1 MQANTGTPND
11 LEPPTQ
17 LHRQA
22 LFGPTAES
30 RQQARRAIRANSEH
44 GPSFWNTLDG
54 AFMKGYLNP
63 RPDDGTS
70 VRANAQLFDYDEWV
84 NRSDEIIDEVEV
96 ELTLLDDAMGIDSIS
111 SDLSYTVYTEQAES
125 QMQTEASVSMDGQ
138 AKGDE
143 DDTATL
149 PVGVA
154 QPIIHVDY
162 SIGARDQ
169 AQSQNMGSDKEA
181 RKAEE
186 AGRLIREK
194 EDAIMANG
202 WGVDIQGPNGGTF
215 SVDGYLTT
223 DARISGNAPGAWEA
237 TDDSTKRNVQDTVE
251 QMVADLETVGGNND
265 RNLMPRSRGVFL
277 YYNQTH
283 NSVLDKED
291 PRGDGNRSIR
301 QRLLQDHPYVT
312 LRETPFIPEDEVIMV
327 VRDSRVVS
335 IVNAQGPTNLSW
347 EPGPMATRYKALSS
361 RVPFFRST
369 YDDILGV
376 VDYNGV

>member
-1 MQANTGTPND
+1 MQAQTGTPDD

-17 LHRQA
+17 LHRAA
-22 LFGPTAES
+22 LFGATAQQ
-30 RQQARRAIRANSEH
+30 RQQARKQIRANSER
-44 GPSFWNTLDG
+44 GPSFWDTLDG

-63 RPDDGTS
+63 RPDDDTS

-84 NRSDEIIDEVEV
+84 NRSDEIIEEVDI
-96 ELTLLDDAMGIDSIS
+96 ELTLLDDALGIDTVN
-111 SDLSYTVYTEQAES
+111 SDLSFTIYTEQAES
-125 QMQTEASVSMDGQ
+125 NMQQEASVSMDGQ
-138 AKGDE
+138 AKSEE
-143 DDTATL
+143 DGTATL

-162 SIGARDQ
+162 SIGAREQ

-186 AGRLIREK
+186 AGRLVREK

-202 WGVDIQGPNGGTF
+202 WGVEVAGPNGGQF

-223 DARISGNAPGAWEA
+223 DARISGNAPGTW
-237 TDDSTKRNVQDTVE
+237 TSSSLSNVQDTVE
-251 QMVADLETVGGNND
+251 QMVSDLETVGANND
-265 RNLMPRSRGVFL
+265 RNLMPRSRGVYL
-277 YYNQTH
+277 YYNQTL
-283 NSVLDKED
+283 NSVLDKAD
-291 PRGDGNRSIR
+291 PRGDGNMSVR

-312 LRETPFIPEDEVIMV
+312 LRETPFIPDDEVVMV
-327 VRDSRVVS
+327 VRDSRVMSV
-335 IVNAQGPTNLSW
+335 VNAQGPTNLSW
-347 EPGPMATRYKALSS
+347 DPSPMATRYKALSS

-376 VDYNGV
+376 VNYSGV

>member
-1 MQANTGTPND
+1 MQTNTGTPND

-22 LFGPTAES
+22 LFGPSPEA
-30 RQQARRAIRANSEH
+30 RQQARKQIRANSEK
-44 GPSFWNTLDG
+44 GPTFWNKLDG

-63 RPDDGTS
+63 RPDDDTS

-84 NRSDEIIDEVEV
+84 NRSDEIIDEVEL
-96 ELTLLDDAMGIDSIS
+96 ELTLLDDALGIDTVS
-111 SDLSYTVYTEQAES
+111 SDLSFTVYTEQAES
-125 QMQTEASVSMDGQ
+125 QMQSEASISMDGQ
-138 AKGDE
+138 AKADE
-143 DDTATL
+143 DDSATV

-169 AQSQNMGSDKEA
+169 AQSENMGSDKEA
-181 RKAEE
+181 RKAAE

-194 EDAIMANG
+194 EDDLMLNG
-202 WGVDIQGPNGGTF
+202 WGLDVPGPNGGTF
-215 SVDGYLTT
+215 TVDGYLTT
-223 DARISGNAPGAWEA
+223 DARITGNAPDTWGDGSTSNLEA
-237 TDDSTKRNVQDTVE
+237 VQNTIE
-251 QMVADLETVGGNND
+251 QMVSDLENLGANND
-265 RNLMPRSRGVFL
+265 RNLMPRSRGVYV
-277 YYNQTH
+277 YYNQVH
-283 NSVLDKED
+283 NSTLDKAD

-301 QRLLQDHPYVT
+301 QRLLQDHSYVS
-312 LRETPFIPEDEVIMV
+312 LRETPFIPEDEVVMV
-327 VRDSRVVS
+327 VRDSRVMSV
-335 IVNAQGPTNLSW
+335 VNAQSPTNLSW

-376 VDYNGV
+376 VNYDGV

>member
-1 MQANTGTPND
+1 MHATTGTPND

-22 LFGPTAES
+22 LFGPSAQA
-30 RQQARRAIRANSEH
+30 RQQARRQIRANSEK
-44 GPSFWNTLDG
+44 GPSFWKTLDG

-63 RPDDGTS
+63 RPNADTS

-84 NRSDEIIDEVEV
+84 NRSDEIIDEVNL
-96 ELTLLDDAMGIDSIS
+96 ELTLMDDAMGIDTVG
-111 SDLSYTVYTEQAES
+111 SDLSFTIYTEQAES
-125 QMQTEASVSMDGQ
+125 EMQTQAAISMDGQ

-143 DDTATL
+143 DGTATV

-169 AQSQNMGSDKEA
+169 AQSENMGSDLEA
-181 RKAEE
+181 RYAEE

-194 EDAIMANG
+194 EDDLMLNG
-202 WGVDIQGPNGGTF
+202 WGLSVEGPDGGTF
-215 SVDGYLTT
+215 TVDGYLNTG
-223 DARISGNAPGAWEA
+223 ARITGSAPDTWGTAATSNLEA
-237 TDDSTKRNVQDTVE
+237 PQDTIE
-251 QMVADLETVGGNND
+251 QMVADLENAGSNSD
-265 RNLMPRSRGVFL
+265 RNLMPRSRGVYL

-283 NSVLDKED
+283 NSVLDKSD
-291 PRGDGNRSIR
+291 PRGDGNMSIR
-301 QRLLQDHPYVT
+301 QRIQQDHPYVT
-312 LRETPFIPEDEVIMV
+312 LRETPFIPDSEVVMV
-327 VRDSRVVS
+327 VRDSRVLSV
-335 IVNAQGPTNLSW
+335 VNAQGPTNLSW
-347 EPGPMATRYKALSS
+347 DPGPMATRYKALSS

-376 VDYNGV
+376 VNYDSV

>member
-1 MQANTGTPND
+1 MQAHTGTPDD

-17 LHRQA
+17 LHRAA
-22 LFGPTAES
+22 LFGQTPQQ
-30 RQQARRAIRANSEH
+30 RQQARRQIRANSEY

-54 AFMKGYLNP
+54 AFTKGYLNP
-63 RPDDGTS
+63 RPDDDTS
-70 VRANAQLFDYDEWV
+70 VRANAQLFDYDEWA
-84 NRSDEIIDEVEV
+84 NRSDEIIDEVEI
-96 ELTLLDDAMGIDSIS
+96 ELTLLDDALGIDTVG
-111 SDLSYTVYTEQAES
+111 SDLSFTVYTEQAES

-138 AKGDE
+138 AKSEE
-143 DDTATL
+143 DGTATL

-162 SIGARDQ
+162 NIGAREQ
-169 AQSQNMGSDKEA
+169 AQSENMGSDKEA

-202 WGVDIQGPNGGTF
+202 WGVEIAGPNGGQF

-237 TDDSTKRNVQDTVE
+237 TDDTTKRNVQDTIE
-251 QMVADLETVGGNND
+251 QMVADLETAGANGD
-265 RNLMPRSRGVFL
+265 KNLMPRSRGVYV

-291 PRGDGNRSIR
+291 PRGDGNQSIR
-301 QRLLQDHPYVT
+301 QRLQQDHPYVT
-312 LRETPFIPEDEVIMV
+312 LRETPFIPEDEVVMV
-327 VRDSRVVS
+327 VRDSRVMSV
-335 IVNAQGPTNLSW
+335 VNAQGPTNLSW
-347 EPGPMATRYKALSS
+347 DPSPMATRYKALSS
-361 RVPFFRST
+361 RVPFFRSS

-376 VDYNGV
+376 VNYSGV